1 MKMLLKKKSLT
12 LSLTTMVK
20 SFLFHFQLSNIFEN
34 ILFLKCSYS
43 DKCKKRCIF
52 SLKHFPLSTSST
64 LSLCSQGT
72 INFFGVTGSTW
83 SRLRPDANIM

>member
-1 MKMLLKKKSLT
+1 MLLKKKSLT

-52 SLKHFPLSTSST
+52 SLKHFHFPRHPLLAFARKEQLTSLASQEVHGPASAQT
-64 LSLCSQGT
+64 LISC
-72 INFFGVTGSTW
+72 N
-83 SRLRPDANIM
+83 